1 MKKLTP
7 NQQQYL
13 KEIRRIRTNL
23 SKLRREGYDVSDL
36 ASRYTT
42 KLPSRVTKKQLTE
55 LHDLT
60 ARKIRKEVHNKFYGM
75 QPPKRTRLNA
85 PVSTYTEEISIK
97 PVGASFIPEDR
108 ITTLK
113 VPKSPSDPYHFKEI
127 TIEEHP
133 MQSIMGEFAP
143 TTTGYEF
150 PPDFME
156 IPSDTEPE
164 PEEPEQEEPHI
175 TQQIV
180 DLDKGKV
187 ITVDVD
193 TGEIVEEADL
203 YIEENEMGEEVY
215 INGDTGDIVGINKF
229 AKYNIPDMNDYA
241 MEMLYDIVN
250 QFPLNYQQPMRNALD
265 KMIEQKG
272 LSAVA
277 DAFTQTM
284 NNRPNLLDKLSNARE
299 KYNEAVALLEEMADI
314 LDVPI
319 NLKQDIKDYVYRES
333 MADIETYG
341 T

>member
-13 KEIRRIRTNL
+13 KEIRRIRSNL
-23 SKLRREGYDVSDL
+23 SKLRREGYDVSEL
-36 ASRYTT
+36 AERYTT

-55 LHDLT
+55 LHELS
-60 ARKIRKEVHNKFYGM
+60 ARKIRKEVHDKFYGM

-85 PVSTYTEEISIK
+85 PISTYTEDITIK
-97 PVGASFIPEDR
+97 PVGTSYIPQDR

-113 VPKSPSDPYHFKEI
+113 IPKSPSDPYHFKEI
-127 TIEEHP
+127 TIEEKP

-143 TTTGYEF
+143 TSTGYEF

-156 IPSDTEPE
+156 IPSDTPE
-164 PEEPEQEEPHI
+164 ETEEPEQEEPHL

-187 ITVDVD
+187 LTIDID
-193 TGEIVEEADL
+193 TGEILEEADL
-203 YIEENEMGEEVY
+203 YIEENELGEEMY
-215 INGDTGDIVGINKF
+215 INGDTGDIVGINKY
-229 AKYNIPDMNDYA
+229 AKYNIPDMDDYA
-241 MEMLYDIVN
+241 MEMLNDIIM
-250 QFPLNYQQPMRNALD
+250 QFPPNYQEPMYKALN
-265 KMIEQKG
+265 KMIEEKG

-284 NNRPNLLDKLSNARE
+284 NNRPNMLDKLSDARE
-299 KYNEAVALLEEMADI
+299 KYNEAVAVLEEMADI

-319 NLKQDIKDYVYRES
+319 NIKQAIKDYVYRES

>member
-1 MKKLTP
+1 MRKLTP

-13 KEIRRIRTNL
+13 KEIRRIRSNL
-23 SKLRREGYDVSDL
+23 SKLRRQGYDVSEL
-36 ASRYTT
+36 ANRYTT

-55 LHDLT
+55 LHELS
-60 ARKIRKEVHNKFYGM
+60 ARKIRKEVHDRFYGM
-75 QPPKRTRLNA
+75 QPRKRTRLNA
-85 PVSTYTEEISIK
+85 PISTYTEDITIK
-97 PVGASFIPEDR
+97 PVGTSYIPQDR

-127 TIEEHP
+127 TIEEKP

-143 TTTGYEF
+143 TSTGYEF

-156 IPSDTEPE
+156 IPSDTPE
-164 PEEPEQEEPHI
+164 ETEEPEQDEPHL

-187 ITVDVD
+187 ITIDID
-193 TGEIVEEADL
+193 TGEILEEADL
-203 YIEENEMGEEVY
+203 YIEENELGEEIY
-215 INGDTGDIVGINKF
+215 INGDTGDVVGINKF
-229 AKYNIPDMNDYA
+229 AKYNTPDMNDYV

-284 NNRPNLLDKLSNARE
+284 NNRPNMLDKLSNARE

-319 NLKQDIKDYVYRES
+319 NIKQDIKDYVYRES
-333 MADIETYG
+333 MSDIEEYG

>member
-1 MKKLTP
+1 MLQELHATTPKKLKSQAEYVAYTPQARTPLIAKPTDYATVLAP
-7 NQQQYL
+7 NQFPTF
-13 KEIRRIRTNL
+13 KP
-23 SKLRREGYDVSDL
+23 KSDFTYIPPVPT
-36 ASRYTT
+36 SFMD
-42 KLPSRVTKKQLTE
+42 LPSILP
-55 LHDLT
+55 DLT
-60 ARKIRKEVHNKFYGM
+60 DETA
-75 QPPKRTRLNA
+75 
-85 PVSTYTEEISIK
+85 EET
-97 PVGASFIPEDR
+97 IPDEQ
-108 ITTLK
+108 
-113 VPKSPSDPYHFKEI
+113 S
-127 TIEEHP
+127 EET
-133 MQSIMGEFAP
+133 S
-143 TTTGYEF
+143 
-150 PPDFME
+150 
-156 IPSDTEPE
+156 
-164 PEEPEQEEPHI
+164 EEQHL

-187 ITVDVD
+187 ITVDID
-193 TGEIVEEADL
+193 TGEIIEEADL
-203 YIEENEMGEEVY
+203 YIEEDEEGNEIY

-284 NNRPNLLDKLSNARE
+284 NNRPNMLDKLSNARE

>member
-1 MKKLTP
+1 MRKLTP

-36 ASRYTT
+36 ANRYTT
-42 KLPSRVTKKQLTE
+42 KLPSRVTKRQLAE
-55 LHDLT
+55 LHELS
-60 ARKIRKEVHNKFYGM
+60 AKKIRKEVHDKFYGM

-85 PVSTYTEEISIK
+85 PISTYTEEIVLK
-97 PVGASFIPEDR
+97 PTGATYIPQDR
-108 ITTLK
+108 ITALK
-113 VPKSPSDPYHFKEI
+113 LPKSPIDPYHFKEI
-127 TIEEHP
+127 TIEEKP

-143 TTTGYEF
+143 TSTGNEL

-156 IPSDTEPE
+156 IPTGLEEE

-187 ITVDVD
+187 ITVDID
-193 TGEIVEEADL
+193 TGEIIEEADL
-203 YIEENEMGEEVY
+203 YIEENELGEEVY

-284 NNRPNLLDKLSNARE
+284 NNRPNMLDKLSNARE

-319 NLKQDIKDYVYRES
+319 NIKQDIKDYVYRES

>member
-13 KEIRRIRTNL
+13 KEIRRIRSNL
-23 SKLRREGYDVSDL
+23 SKLRREGYDVSEL
-36 ASRYTT
+36 ANRYTT

-55 LHDLT
+55 LHELS
-60 ARKIRKEVHNKFYGM
+60 ARKIRKELHDKFYGM

-85 PVSTYTEEISIK
+85 PISTYTEDITIK
-97 PVGASFIPEDR
+97 PVGTSYIPQDR
-108 ITTLK
+108 ITSLK
-113 VPKSPSDPYHFKEI
+113 LPKSPSDPYHFKEI
-127 TIEEHP
+127 TIEENP

-143 TTTGYEF
+143 TSTGYVF

-156 IPSDTEPE
+156 IPSDTPE
-164 PEEPEQEEPHI
+164 ETEEPEQEEPHL

-187 ITVDVD
+187 LTIDID
-193 TGEIVEEADL
+193 TGEILEEADL
-203 YIEENEMGEEVY
+203 YIEENELGEEVY

-284 NNRPNLLDKLSNARE
+284 NNRPNMLDKLSNARE

-319 NLKQDIKDYVYRES
+319 NIKQDIKDYVYRES

>member
-13 KEIRRIRTNL
+13 KEIRRIRSNL
-23 SKLRREGYDVSDL
+23 SKLRRQGYDVSEL
-36 ASRYTT
+36 ANRYTT
-42 KLPSRVTKKQLTE
+42 KLTSRVTKKQLTE
-55 LHDLT
+55 LHELS
-60 ARKIRKEVHNKFYGM
+60 ARKIRKEVHDRFYGM

-85 PVSTYTEEISIK
+85 PISTYTEDITIK
-97 PVGASFIPEDR
+97 PVGTSYIPQDR

-127 TIEEHP
+127 TIEEKP

-143 TTTGYEF
+143 TSTGYEF

-156 IPSDTEPE
+156 IPSDTPE
-164 PEEPEQEEPHI
+164 ETEEPEQEEPHL

-187 ITVDVD
+187 ITIDID
-193 TGEIVEEADL
+193 TGEILEEADL
-203 YIEENEMGEEVY
+203 YIEENELGEEIY
-215 INGDTGDIVGINKF
+215 INGDTGDVVGINKY
-229 AKYNIPDMNDYA
+229 AKYNIPDMDDYA
-241 MEMLYDIVN
+241 MEMLNDIIM
-250 QFPLNYQQPMRNALD
+250 QFPPNYQEPMYKALN
-265 KMIEQKG
+265 KMIEEKG

-284 NNRPNLLDKLSNARE
+284 NNRPNMLDKLSDARE
-299 KYNEAVALLEEMADI
+299 KYNEAVAVLEEMADI

-319 NLKQDIKDYVYRES
+319 NIKQDIKDYVYRES

>member
-1 MKKLTP
+1 MRKLTP

-13 KEIRRIRTNL
+13 KEIRRIRSNL
-23 SKLRREGYDVSDL
+23 SKLRRQGYDVSEL
-36 ASRYTT
+36 ANRYTT

-55 LHDLT
+55 LHELS
-60 ARKIRKEVHNKFYGM
+60 ARKIRKEVHDRFYGM

-85 PVSTYTEEISIK
+85 PISTYTEDITIK
-97 PVGASFIPEDR
+97 PVGTSYIPQDR

-127 TIEEHP
+127 TIEEKP

-143 TTTGYEF
+143 TSTGYEF

-156 IPSDTEPE
+156 IPSDTPE
-164 PEEPEQEEPHI
+164 ETEEPEQDEPHL

-187 ITVDVD
+187 ITIDID
-193 TGEIVEEADL
+193 TGEILEEADL
-203 YIEENEMGEEVY
+203 YIEENELGEEIY

-250 QFPLNYQQPMRNALD
+250 QFPLNYQQTMRNALD

-284 NNRPNLLDKLSNARE
+284 NNRPNMLDKLSNARE

-319 NLKQDIKDYVYRES
+319 NIKQDIKDYLYRES
-333 MADIETYG
+333 MADIENYG

>member
-1 MKKLTP
+1 MRKLTP

-13 KEIRRIRTNL
+13 KEIRRIRSNL
-23 SKLRREGYDVSDL
+23 SKLRREGYDVSEL
-36 ASRYTT
+36 ANRYTT

-55 LHDLT
+55 LHDLS
-60 ARKIRKEVHNKFYGM
+60 ARKIRKEVHDRFYGM

-85 PVSTYTEEISIK
+85 PISTYTEDITIK
-97 PVGASFIPEDR
+97 PVGTSYIPQDR

-127 TIEEHP
+127 TIEEKP

-143 TTTGYEF
+143 TSTGYEF

-156 IPSDTEPE
+156 IPSDTPE
-164 PEEPEQEEPHI
+164 ETEEPEQDEPHL

-187 ITVDVD
+187 ITIDID
-193 TGEIVEEADL
+193 TGEILEEADL
-203 YIEENEMGEEVY
+203 YIEENELGEEIY
-215 INGDTGDIVGINKF
+215 INGDTGDVVGINKY
-229 AKYNIPDMNDYA
+229 AKYNIPDMDDYA
-241 MEMLYDIVN
+241 MEMLNDIIM
-250 QFPLNYQQPMRNALD
+250 QFPPNYQEPMYKALN
-265 KMIEQKG
+265 KMIEEKG

-284 NNRPNLLDKLSNARE
+284 NNRPNMLDKLSDARE
-299 KYNEAVALLEEMADI
+299 KYNEAVAVLEEMADI

-319 NLKQDIKDYVYRES
+319 NIKQDIKDYVYRES

>member
-7 NQQQYL
+7 NQQLYQ
-13 KEIRRIRTNL
+13 KEVKRIRRNL
-23 SKLRREGYDVSDL
+23 SKLRSQGYDVSEL
-36 ASRYTT
+36 AKKYNS
-42 KLPSRVTKKQLTE
+42 KLPSRVTSKMLKE
-55 LHDLT
+55 LHNITPKKLKLELNQT
-60 ARKIRKEVHNKFYGM
+60 EAIRWTTYAPKKGSKLETPFEEWRLKPEYSYLDSDNYRYERDKEDILSDVLKSADRWGYSDYAEETIPDFE
-75 QPPKRTRLNA
+75 PEE
-85 PVSTYTEEISIK
+85 TYTE
-97 PVGASFIPEDR
+97 
-108 ITTLK
+108 
-113 VPKSPSDPYHFKEI
+113 
-127 TIEEHP
+127 
-133 MQSIMGEFAP
+133 
-143 TTTGYEF
+143 
-150 PPDFME
+150 PD
-156 IPSDTEPE
+156 
-164 PEEPEQEEPHI
+164 EQEEEHF
-175 TQQIV
+175 TQKVV
-180 DLDKGKV
+180 DEEKGKV
-187 ITVDVD
+187 YTIDVE
-193 TGEIVEEADL
+193 TGEIIEEADL
-203 YIEENEMGEEVY
+203 YIEEDEEGNELY

-284 NNRPNLLDKLSNARE
+284 SNRPNMLDKLSNARE

>member
-1 MKKLTP
+1 MRKLTP

-13 KEIRRIRTNL
+13 KEIRRIRSNL
-23 SKLRREGYDVSDL
+23 SKLRREGYDVSEL
-36 ASRYTT
+36 ANRYTT

-55 LHDLT
+55 LHELS
-60 ARKIRKEVHNKFYGM
+60 ARKIRKEVHDRFYGM

-85 PVSTYTEEISIK
+85 PVSTYTEDITIK
-97 PVGASFIPEDR
+97 PIGTSYISQDR

-113 VPKSPSDPYHFKEI
+113 IPKSPSDPYHFKEI
-127 TIEEHP
+127 TIEEKP
-133 MQSIMGEFAP
+133 MQTIMGEFAP
-143 TTTGYEF
+143 TSTGYEF

-156 IPSDTEPE
+156 IPSDTPE
-164 PEEPEQEEPHI
+164 ETEEPEQEEPHL

-187 ITVDVD
+187 LTIDID
-193 TGEIVEEADL
+193 TGEILEEADL
-203 YIEENEMGEEVY
+203 YIEENELGEEIY
-215 INGDTGDIVGINKF
+215 INGDTGDVVGINKY
-229 AKYNIPDMNDYA
+229 AKYNIPDMDDYA
-241 MEMLYDIVN
+241 MEMLNDIIM
-250 QFPLNYQQPMRNALD
+250 QFPPNYQEPMYKALN
-265 KMIEQKG
+265 KMIEEKG

-284 NNRPNLLDKLSNARE
+284 NNRPNMLDKLSDARE
-299 KYNEAVALLEEMADI
+299 RYNEAVAVLEEMADI

-319 NLKQDIKDYVYRES
+319 NIKQDIKDYVYRES

>member
-13 KEIRRIRTNL
+13 KEIRRIRSNL
-23 SKLRREGYDVSDL
+23 SKLRRQGYDVSEL
-36 ASRYTT
+36 ANRYTT

-55 LHDLT
+55 LHELS
-60 ARKIRKEVHNKFYGM
+60 ARKIRKEVHDRFYGM

-85 PVSTYTEEISIK
+85 PISTYTEDITIK
-97 PVGASFIPEDR
+97 PVGTSYIPQDR

-127 TIEEHP
+127 TIEEKP

-143 TTTGYEF
+143 ASTGYEF

-156 IPSDTEPE
+156 IPSDTPE
-164 PEEPEQEEPHI
+164 ETEEPEQDEPHL

-187 ITVDVD
+187 LTIDID
-193 TGEIVEEADL
+193 TGEILEEADL
-203 YIEENEMGEEVY
+203 YIEENELGEEIY
-215 INGDTGDIVGINKF
+215 INGDTGDVVGINKY
-229 AKYNIPDMNDYA
+229 AKYNIPDMDDYA
-241 MEMLYDIVN
+241 MEMLNDIIM
-250 QFPLNYQQPMRNALD
+250 QFPPNYQEPMYKALN
-265 KMIEQKG
+265 KMIEEKG

-284 NNRPNLLDKLSNARE
+284 NNRPNMLDKLSDARE
-299 KYNEAVALLEEMADI
+299 KYNEAVAVL
-314 LDVPI
+314 
-319 NLKQDIKDYVYRES
+319 
-333 MADIETYG
+333 
-341 T
+341 

>member
-1 MKKLTP
+1 MRKLTP

-13 KEIRRIRTNL
+13 KEIRRIRSNL
-23 SKLRREGYDVSDL
+23 SKLRREGYDVSEL
-36 ASRYTT
+36 ANRYTT

-55 LHDLT
+55 LHDLS
-60 ARKIRKEVHNKFYGM
+60 ARKIRKEVHDRFYGM

-85 PVSTYTEEISIK
+85 PISTYTEDITIK
-97 PVGASFIPEDR
+97 PVGTSYIPQDR

-127 TIEEHP
+127 TIEEKP

-143 TTTGYEF
+143 TSTGYEF

-156 IPSDTEPE
+156 IPSDTPE
-164 PEEPEQEEPHI
+164 ETEEPEQDEPHL

-187 ITVDVD
+187 LTIDID
-193 TGEIVEEADL
+193 TGEILEEADL
-203 YIEENEMGEEVY
+203 YIEENELGEEIY
-215 INGDTGDIVGINKF
+215 INGDTGDVVGINKY
-229 AKYNIPDMNDYA
+229 AKYNIPDMDDYA
-241 MEMLYDIVN
+241 MEMLNDIIM
-250 QFPLNYQQPMRNALD
+250 QFPPNYQEPMYKALN
-265 KMIEQKG
+265 KMIEEKG

-284 NNRPNLLDKLSNARE
+284 NNRPNMLDKLSDARE
-299 KYNEAVALLEEMADI
+299 KYNEAVAVLEEMADI

-319 NLKQDIKDYVYRES
+319 NIKQDIKDYVYRES

>member
-1 MKKLTP
+1 MLQELHTVTPKKLKSQAPYVAYAPIPRTP
-7 NQQQYL
+7 LRTKPEEY
-13 KEIRRIRTNL
+13 EIINAP
-23 SKLRREGYDVSDL
+23 SSFP
-36 ASRYTT
+36 
-42 KLPSRVTKKQLTE
+42 KLPVKSNYQYIPPVPTGFM
-55 LHDLT
+55 DL
-60 ARKIRKEVHNKFYGM
+60 
-75 QPPKRTRLNA
+75 PSLLPD
-85 PVSTYTEEISIK
+85 EETFEETFDSI
-97 PVGASFIPEDR
+97 E
-108 ITTLK
+108 T
-113 VPKSPSDPYHFKEI
+113 
-127 TIEEHP
+127 
-133 MQSIMGEFAP
+133 
-143 TTTGYEF
+143 
-150 PPDFME
+150 
-156 IPSDTEPE
+156 E
-164 PEEPEQEEPHI
+164 PEEPEQEEPHL

-187 ITVDVD
+187 ITVDID
-193 TGEIVEEADL
+193 TGEILEEADL
-203 YIEENEMGEEVY
+203 YIEENELGEEYY
-215 INGDTGDIVGINKF
+215 INGDTGEIVGINKF

-284 NNRPNLLDKLSNARE
+284 NNRPNMLDKLSNARE

-333 MADIETYG
+333 MADIENYG

>member
-13 KEIRRIRTNL
+13 KEIRRIRSNL
-23 SKLRREGYDVSDL
+23 SKLRRQGYDVSEL
-36 ASRYTT
+36 ANRYTT

-55 LHDLT
+55 LHELS
-60 ARKIRKEVHNKFYGM
+60 ARKIRKEVHDRFYGM

-85 PVSTYTEEISIK
+85 PISTYTEDITIK
-97 PVGASFIPEDR
+97 PVGTSYIPQDR

-127 TIEEHP
+127 TIEEKP

-143 TTTGYEF
+143 TSTGYEF

-156 IPSDTEPE
+156 IPSDTPE
-164 PEEPEQEEPHI
+164 ETEEPEQEEPHL

-187 ITVDVD
+187 LTIDID
-193 TGEIVEEADL
+193 TGEILEEADL
-203 YIEENEMGEEVY
+203 YIEENELGEEIY
-215 INGDTGDIVGINKF
+215 INGDTGDVVGINKY
-229 AKYNIPDMNDYA
+229 AKYNIPDMDDYA
-241 MEMLYDIVN
+241 MEMLNDIIM
-250 QFPLNYQQPMRNALD
+250 QFPPNYQEPMYKALN
-265 KMIEQKG
+265 KMIEEKG

-284 NNRPNLLDKLSNARE
+284 NNRPNMLDKLSDARE
-299 KYNEAVALLEEMADI
+299 KYNEAVAVLEEMADI

-319 NLKQDIKDYVYRES
+319 NIKQDIKDYVYRES

>member
-1 MKKLTP
+1 MRKLTP

-13 KEIRRIRTNL
+13 KEIRRIRSNL
-23 SKLRREGYDVSDL
+23 SKLRREGYDVSEL

-55 LHDLT
+55 LHELS
-60 ARKIRKEVHNKFYGM
+60 ARKIRKEVHDRFYGM

-85 PVSTYTEEISIK
+85 PVSTYTENITIK
-97 PVGASFIPEDR
+97 PVGTSYIPQDR

-127 TIEEHP
+127 TIEEKP
-133 MQSIMGEFAP
+133 MQTIMGEFAP
-143 TTTGYEF
+143 TSTGYEF

-156 IPSDTEPE
+156 IPSDTPE
-164 PEEPEQEEPHI
+164 ETEEPEQEEPHI

-180 DLDKGKV
+180 DQAKGKV
-187 ITVDVD
+187 LTIDID
-193 TGEIVEEADL
+193 TGEILEEADL
-203 YIEENEMGEEVY
+203 YIEEDEEGNELY
-215 INGDTGDIVGINKF
+215 INGDTGEIVGENKF
-229 AKYNIPDMNDYA
+229 AKYNIPDMNEYA
-241 MEMLYDIVN
+241 MEMLYDIIN
-250 QFPLNYQQPMRNALD
+250 QFPLNYQQPMKKALD
-265 KMIEQKG
+265 KMIEEKG

-284 NNRPNLLDKLSNARE
+284 SNRPNMLDKLSNAHE

-314 LDVPI
+314 LDIPI
-319 NLKQDIKDYVYRES
+319 TLKQDIKDYVYRES
-333 MADIETYG
+333 MTDIETYG

>member
-7 NQQQYL
+7 NQQQYV

-36 ASRYTT
+36 AERYTT

-156 IPSDTEPE
+156 IPSDTPE
-164 PEEPEQEEPHI
+164 ETEEPEQEEPHL

-187 ITVDVD
+187 LTVDID
-193 TGEIVEEADL
+193 TGEIIDEADL
-203 YIEENEMGEEVY
+203 YIEEDEEGTLHY
-215 INGDTGDIVGINKF
+215 IDGDTGDEVGTKQF
-229 AKYNIPDMNDYA
+229 AQYNIP
-241 MEMLYDIVN
+241 EMDKESFETFRQMVSA
-250 QFPLNYQQPMRNALD
+250 FPARYRDPMLKALD
-265 KMIEQKG
+265 KMVSEQG
-272 LSAVA
+272 LQAVA
-277 DAFTQTM
+277 SAFMKSVQG
-284 NNRPNLLDKLSNARE
+284 RPNVLEKLMMYGERY
-299 KYNEAVALLEEMADI
+299 KEAEAIIEDIANI
-314 LDVPI
+314 LDIPTT
-319 NLKQDIKDYVYRES
+319 LKQDIRDYVYREQMS
-333 MADIETYG
+333 DIEEYG

>member
-1 MKKLTP
+1 MRKLTP

-36 ASRYTT
+36 AQRYTA

-55 LHDLT
+55 LHELS

-143 TTTGYEF
+143 TSTGYEF

-156 IPSDTEPE
+156 IPSDTGEE

-203 YIEENEMGEEVY
+203 YIEENELGEEVY

-284 NNRPNLLDKLSNARE
+284 NNRPNMLDKLSNARE

>member
-1 MKKLTP
+1 MLQELHTITPKKLKSQASYIAYIPTGRTP
-7 NQQQYL
+7 
-13 KEIRRIRTNL
+13 
-23 SKLRREGYDVSDL
+23 L
-36 ASRYTT
+36 ATKPEEYETIYAPSSFP
-42 KLPSRVTKKQLTE
+42 KLPVKSDYQYIPPVPTE
-55 LHDLT
+55 FMDLPS
-60 ARKIRKEVHNKFYGM
+60 I
-75 QPPKRTRLNA
+75 L
-85 PVSTYTEEISIK
+85 SDEETFEETSESI
-97 PVGASFIPEDR
+97 E
-108 ITTLK
+108 
-113 VPKSPSDPYHFKEI
+113 
-127 TIEEHP
+127 
-133 MQSIMGEFAP
+133 
-143 TTTGYEF
+143 
-150 PPDFME
+150 
-156 IPSDTEPE
+156 TEPE
-164 PEEPEQEEPHI
+164 ETPEEQHL

-187 ITVDVD
+187 LTVDID
-193 TGEIVEEADL
+193 TGEILEEADL
-203 YIEENEMGEEVY
+203 YIEEDEEGNEIY
-215 INGDTGDIVGINKF
+215 INGDTGDTVGINKF

-284 NNRPNLLDKLSNARE
+284 NNRPNMLDKLSNARE